1 MAILKLTAVP
11 REHSG
16 SHSSQ
21 KLRKEG
27 FIPVNLYS
35 GGEPPTLLSI
45 DQNKWGKHITEHLNL
60 VNIQFEAGG
69 EQVAAV
75 REIQRDPLSQEVI
88 HVDFFKV
95 RMDQETEFHVAI
107 RFDGIPQGVK
117 DGGVRTVTSE
127 FIQVECLPTIVPD
140 EIPLDISA
148 LEIGHALNAR
158 DVILPEGLKLVSDPD
173 LTIISITTVRAVIEE
188 VKPVE
193 GEVVEGAEG
202 APKAEE
208 GDQKKAG
215 GDDKKK
221 AGGDDKKKA
230 GGDDKKKAGG
240 EDKKSKGK

>member
-27 FIPVNLYS
+27 YIPVSLYS

-45 DQNKWGKHITEHLNL
+45 EQNKWGKHITEHLNL

-75 REIQRDPLSQEVI
+75 REIQRDPLSQDVI

-140 EIPLDISA
+140 EIPLDISG

-158 DVILPEGLKLVSDPD
+158 DVILPAGLKLVSDPD

-202 APKAEE
+202 AE
-208 GDQKKAG
+208 GDETKAKAKGDEGDTKKAG
-215 GDDKKK
+215 GDQKKSS
-221 AGGDDKKKA
+221 GDDKKKS
-230 GGDDKKKAGG
+230 GGD
-240 EDKKSKGK
+240 DKKSKGK